1 MHVAPEGSPW
11 RAGALRKAAMAIE
24 RKNENAGN
32 GGADEVSALKEA
44 LSAKER
50 EVVELKKFEALFLS
64 INDLAYICDSLGN
77 ILFVNQ
83 QIERYSGHKAEEFI
97 GKSFAPLFDEENL
110 KKGLGFYNKTI
121 QGESPEFELRFKDTG
136 VLCEYKNVP
145 FRDERGEIT
154 GVIGIARDISYRRLS
169 EENLRSERDKA
180 QRYLDLAGVMFVA
193 IGADG
198 NVTMINRKGAEVL
211 GYNEADIIGKNWF
224 DSFIPERI
232 REAMRETF
240 IALISGKVECDYH
253 ENPVLAADGSE
264 RTIAWHNTVLK
275 SPSGEVNGSL
285 SSGSDITEFKRAEA
299 EVNKYRANL
308 EAIFRSVRDAIVTI
322 GLDFTILELNYSA
335 SRICALSRGDI
346 GHHFNSL
353 NMDCSKKCF
362 ETLAE
367 TFRRMGPVEAGR
379 IECGKPGRCQTVGIN
394 AYPLIDCDGGFSGA
408 VMVIRDETRLA
419 GLERDLNER
428 KQLHNIIG
436 ATGRM
441 QEIYSLINDLADLTT
456 TVLITGETGTGKE
469 LVAEAI
475 HYGGLRSNGP
485 LVKVNCSAIPEHL
498 LGSELFGHVR
508 GAFTGAV
515 RDRVGRFE
523 LADNGTIFLDEIGD
537 LSEETQ
543 LKLLRVLQ
551 HREFERLG
559 DSKTMKSDVRIIA
572 ATNRDLLQ
580 RVREGRFREDLYY
593 RLKVVEISLP
603 PLRQRLEDLPLL
615 VGHFISRFNKKYCK
629 NISIIS
635 SEVQRAFMGYGWPG
649 NIRELEHTLEHA
661 FIVSR
666 SETIGME
673 ALPMYFKL
681 PVDRGGHASARPR
694 KADLDSVLRA
704 IERAAGNKSKAAKL
718 LSISRQTLYRL
729 LSQGRSAGR

>member
-1 MHVAPEGSPW
+1 M
-11 RAGALRKAAMAIE
+11 
-24 RKNENAGN
+24 KNKN
-32 GGADEVSALKEA
+32 ADEIKALKEA

-50 EVVELKKFEALFLS
+50 EVIELKKFEALFLG
-64 INDLAYICDSLGN
+64 INDLAYICDTAGN
-77 ILFVNQ
+77 ILFVNREL
-83 QIERYSGHKAEEFI
+83 ERYSGHKPEEFI
-97 GKSFAPLFDEENL
+97 GKPFGPLFDENNL
-110 KKGLGFYNKTI
+110 KKAIDAYTTTLR
-121 QGESPEFELRFKDTG
+121 GESPEYELYFKDTG
-136 VLCEYKNVP
+136 ILCEYKNVP
-145 FRDERGEIT
+145 FRDEKGEIT
-154 GVIGIARDISYRRLS
+154 GVIGIARDISYRRQT

-180 QRYLDLAGVMFVA
+180 QRYLDLAGVIFVA
-193 IGADG
+193 IDADE

-211 GYNEADIIGKNWF
+211 GYAEAEILGKNWF
-224 DSFIPERI
+224 ASFVPART
-232 REAMRETF
+232 REALRAAF
-240 IALISGKVECDYH
+240 ISLISGRAGCDYY
-253 ENPVLAADGSE
+253 ENPVLTASGEE

-285 SSGSDITEFKRAEA
+285 SSGSDITDFKRAEA
-299 EVNKYRANL
+299 EVNKYRSNL
-308 EAIFRSVRDAIVTI
+308 EAIFRSVRDAIITI
-322 GLDFTILELNYSA
+322 DLDFTILELNYSA

-346 GHHFNSL
+346 GHRFNSL
-353 NMDCSKKCF
+353 IMDCSKKCF

-379 IECGKPGRCQTVGIN
+379 IECGRPGRGQTVGIN
-394 AYPLIDCDGGFSGA
+394 AYPLVDCDGGFSGA
-408 VMVIRDETRLA
+408 VLVVRDETRLA
-419 GLERDLNER
+419 VLERDLNER

-436 ATGRM
+436 AAPRM
-441 QEIYSLINDLADLTT
+441 QEIYSLIGDLADLTT

-515 RDRVGRFE
+515 RDRIGRFE

-559 DSKTMKSDVRIIA
+559 DSTTMKSDVRIIA

-615 VGHFISRFNKKYCK
+615 VGHFISGFNKKYCK
-629 NISIIS
+629 NISLIS
-635 SEVQRAFMGYGWPG
+635 PEVQRAFMGYGWPG

-681 PVDRGGHASARPR
+681 PGETGQDRPIRPR
-694 KADLDSVLRA
+694 KTDIGSVLSA
-704 IERAAGNKSKAAKL
+704 LERSAGNKSKAAGL
-718 LSISRQTLYRL
+718 LGISRQTLYRM
-729 LSQGRSAGR
+729 LSQNRSTGR

>member
-1 MHVAPEGSPW
+1 MHVSPEGSPW
-11 RAGALRKAAMAIE
+11 RAGALRKATMAIE

-32 GGADEVSALKEA
+32 DGADEVSALKEA

-50 EVVELKKFEALFLS
+50 EVRELKRFEALFLN
-64 INDLAYICDSLGN
+64 INDLAYICDTSGN
-77 ILFVNQ
+77 LLFVNGQ
-83 QIERYSGHKAEEFI
+83 FERYSGRKAGEFI
-97 GKSFAPLFDEENL
+97 GKPFGPLFGGDDL
-110 KKGLGFYNKTI
+110 AKARDVYARTL
-121 QGESPEFELRFKDTG
+121 QGESPEYELRFKETG

-180 QRYLDLAGVMFVA
+180 QRYLDLAGVIFVA
-193 IGADG
+193 IGADEK
-198 NVTMINRKGAEVL
+198 VTLINRKGAEAL
-211 GYNEADIIGKNWF
+211 GCAEAGILGKNWF
-224 DSFIPERI
+224 DSFVPARI
-232 REAMRETF
+232 RKEMRAAFKTL
-240 IALISGKVECDYH
+240 IAGMAGCDYF
-253 ENPVLAADGSE
+253 ENPILAASGEE
-264 RTIAWHNTVLK
+264 RTIAWHNTVLR
-275 SPSGEVNGSL
+275 SPDGNIYGTL
-285 SSGSDITEFKRAEA
+285 SSGSDITDFKRAEA
-299 EVNKYRANL
+299 ELNKYRSNL
-308 EAIFRSVRDAIVTI
+308 EAIFRSVRDAIITI
-322 GLDFTILELNYSA
+322 DLDFTILELNYSA

-346 GHHFNSL
+346 GHHFHSL
-353 NMDCSKKCF
+353 IMDCSKKCF

-367 TFRRMGPVEAGR
+367 TFRRLRPVEAGR
-379 IECGKPGRCQTVGIN
+379 IECGKPGRGQTVGIN
-394 AYPLIDCDGGFSGA
+394 AYPLVDCDGSFSGA
-408 VMVIRDETRLA
+408 VLVIRDETRLA
-419 GLERDLNER
+419 VLERDLNER

-436 ATGRM
+436 AAPRM
-441 QEIYSLINDLADLTT
+441 QEIYSLIGDLADLTT

-515 RDRVGRFE
+515 RDRIGRFE

-537 LSEETQ
+537 LSGETQ

-559 DSKTMKSDVRIIA
+559 DSTTMKSDVRIIA

-615 VGHFISRFNKKYCK
+615 VDHFISRFNKKYCK
-629 NISIIS
+629 NISLIS
-635 SEVQRAFMGYGWPG
+635 PEVQRAFMGYGWPG

-681 PVDRGGHASARPR
+681 PGDTGQMPLRPR
-694 KADLDSVLRA
+694 KTDIGSVLSA
-704 IERAAGNKSKAAKL
+704 LERSAGNKSKAAGL
-718 LSISRQTLYRL
+718 LGISRQTIYRM
-729 LSQGRSAGR
+729 LSQNRSTGR

>member
-1 MHVAPEGSPW
+1 MSED
-11 RAGALRKAAMAIE
+11 M
-24 RKNENAGN
+24 KNKN
-32 GGADEVSALKEA
+32 ADEVWALKEA

-50 EVVELKKFEALFLS
+50 EVHELKRFEALFLN
-64 INDLAYICDSLGN
+64 INDLAYICDTGGN
-77 ILFVNQ
+77 LLFVNRQ
-83 QIERYSGHKAEEFI
+83 FERYSGRKAVEFI
-97 GKSFAPLFDEENL
+97 GKPFGPLFGGEDL
-110 KKGLGFYNKTI
+110 VKARDVYASTL
-121 QGESPEFELRFKDTG
+121 QGESPEYELRFKETG

-145 FRDERGEIT
+145 FRNEEGEIT
-154 GVIGIARDISYRRLS
+154 GVIGIARDISYRRQA

-180 QRYLDLAGVMFVA
+180 QRYLDLAGVIFVA
-193 IGADG
+193 IGADEK
-198 NVTMINRKGAEVL
+198 VTMINRKGAEVL
-211 GYNEADIIGKNWF
+211 GYAEAGIIGKNWF
-224 DSFIPERI
+224 DDFLASRS
-232 REAMRETF
+232 REETRSRF
-240 IALISGKVECDYH
+240 QDLIAGKGVTAYCENVVLTRSGE
-253 ENPVLAADGSE
+253 E
-264 RTIAWHNTVLK
+264 RTIAWHNTVLRT
-275 SPSGEVNGSL
+275 PSGEIYASL
-285 SSGSDITEFKRAEA
+285 SSGSDITDFKRAEA
-299 EVNKYRANL
+299 EVNKYRSNL
-308 EAIFRSVRDAIVTI
+308 EAIFRSVRDAIITI
-322 GLDFTILELNYSA
+322 DLDFTILELNYSA

-353 NMDCSKKCF
+353 IMDCSKKCF

-367 TFRRMGPVEAGR
+367 TFRLMGPVEAGR
-379 IECGKPGRCQTVGIN
+379 IECGKPGRGQTVGIN
-394 AYPLIDCDGGFSGA
+394 AYPLVDCDGGFSGA
-408 VMVIRDETRLA
+408 VLVIRDETRLA
-419 GLERDLNER
+419 VLERDLNER

-436 ATGRM
+436 AAPRM
-441 QEIYSLINDLADLTT
+441 QEIYSLIGDLADLTT

-515 RDRVGRFE
+515 RDRIGRFE

-559 DSKTMKSDVRIIA
+559 DSTTMKSDVRIIA

-629 NISIIS
+629 NISLIS
-635 SEVQRAFMGYGWPG
+635 PEVQRAFMGYGWPG

-681 PVDRGGHASARPR
+681 PGDTGQDTPIRPR
-694 KADLDSVLRA
+694 KTDIGSVLSA
-704 IERAAGNKSKAAKL
+704 LERSAGNKSKAAGL
-718 LSISRQTLYRL
+718 LGISRQTLYRM
-729 LSQGRSAGR
+729 LSQNRSTGR

>member
-1 MHVAPEGSPW
+1 M
-11 RAGALRKAAMAIE
+11 RKAAMAVE
-24 RKNENAGN
+24 KKNENAGN

-50 EVVELKKFEALFLS
+50 EVIELKKFETLFLG
-64 INDLAYICDSLGN
+64 INDLAYICDAAGN
-77 ILFVNQ
+77 ILFVNREL
-83 QIERYSGHKAEEFI
+83 ERYSGHKPEEFI
-97 GKSFAPLFDEENL
+97 GKPFAPLFDEDDL
-110 KKGLGFYNKTI
+110 KKAVDAYTRTLK
-121 QGESPEFELRFKDTG
+121 GESPEFELRFKDTG
-136 VLCEYKNVP
+136 ILCEYKNVP

-154 GVIGIARDISYRRLS
+154 GVIGIARDISYRRLA

-193 IGADG
+193 IGADE

-211 GYNEADIIGKNWF
+211 GYNETDIIGKNWF

-232 REAMRETF
+232 RKEMRAAF
-240 IALISGKVECDYH
+240 IALISGKGGCDYY
-253 ENPVLAADGSE
+253 ENPVLAADGNE
-264 RTIAWHNTVLK
+264 RMIAWHNTVLK
-275 SPSGEVNGSL
+275 SPSGEVSGSL

-299 EVNKYRANL
+299 EVNKYRSNL
-308 EAIFRSVRDAIVTI
+308 EAIFRSVRDAIVTV
-322 GLDFTILELNYSA
+322 GLDFSILELNYSA

-353 NMDCSKKCF
+353 IMDCSKKCF
-362 ETLAE
+362 EALAE
-367 TFRRMGPVEAGR
+367 TFRRMEPVEEDR
-379 IECGKPGRCQTVGIN
+379 IECGKPGRGQTVGIN

-419 GLERDLNER
+419 VLERDLNER

-436 ATGRM
+436 AASRM

-475 HYGGLRSNGP
+475 HYSGLRSNGP

-498 LGSELFGHVR
+498 LGSELFGHVK

-523 LADNGTIFLDEIGD
+523 LANGGTIFLDEIGD
-537 LSEETQ
+537 ISEETQ

-559 DSKTMKSDVRIIA
+559 DSATMKSDVRIIA

-629 NISIIS
+629 NISFIT
-635 SEVQRAFMGYGWPG
+635 SEVQRAFMGYSWPG

-681 PVDRGGHASARPR
+681 PMDRGGHASARPR
-694 KADLDSVLRA
+694 KADIASVLRA
-704 IERAAGNKSKAAKL
+704 IERSGGNKSKAAKL
-718 LSISRQTLYRL
+718 LDISRQTLYRL
-729 LSQGRSAGR
+729 LSQNRGK

>member
-1 MHVAPEGSPW
+1 MAEDHQNKDSVKDAESEV
-11 RAGALRKAAMAIE
+11 RVLR
-24 RKNENAGN
+24 
-32 GGADEVSALKEA
+32 EA

-64 INDLAYICDSLGN
+64 INDLAFICDTAGN

-83 QIERYSGHKAEEFI
+83 QLERYSGRKPEEFI
-97 GKSFAPLFDEENL
+97 GKSFGPLFDEENL
-110 KKGLGFYNKTI
+110 KKGLVFYNKTI
-121 QGESPEFELRFKDTG
+121 QGESPEFELRFKETG

-180 QRYLDLAGVMFVA
+180 QKYLDLAAVMFVS
-193 IGADG
+193 IDTDE
-198 NVTMINRKGAEVL
+198 NVAMINRKGAEVL
-211 GYNEADIIGKNWF
+211 GYPETEIIGKNWF
-224 DSFIPERI
+224 DNF
-232 REAMRETF
+232 
-240 IALISGKVECDYH
+240 
-253 ENPVLAADGSE
+253 LAARSREETRSRFQQLIAGMGAATYCENVVLTKSGEE

-275 SPSGEVNGSL
+275 TPSGEIHASL
-285 SSGSDITEFKRAEA
+285 SSGSDITDFKRAEA
-299 EVNKYRANL
+299 EVSKYRANL
-308 EAIFRSVRDAIVTI
+308 EAIFRSVRDAIVTV
-322 GLDFTILELNYSA
+322 GLDFSILELNYSA

-353 NMDCSKKCF
+353 LMDCSKKCF
-362 ETLAE
+362 ETLAD
-367 TFRRMGPVEAGR
+367 TFRREGPVEADR
-379 IECGKPGRCQTVGIN
+379 IECGKPGRAQTVGIN

-419 GLERDLNER
+419 VLERDLSER

-436 ATGRM
+436 AASRM

-475 HYGGLRSNGP
+475 HYSGMRSSGP

-498 LGSELFGHVR
+498 LASELFGHVR

-515 RDRVGRFE
+515 RDRAGRFE
-523 LADNGTIFLDEIGD
+523 LANGGTIFLDEIGD
-537 LSEETQ
+537 ISEETQ

-559 DSKTMKSDVRIIA
+559 DSATMKSDVRIIA

-615 VGHFISRFNKKYCK
+615 VAHFISRFNKKYCK
-629 NISIIS
+629 NISFIT
-635 SEVQRAFMGYGWPG
+635 SEVQKAFMGYSWPG

-681 PVDRGGHASARPR
+681 PMGRGHATARAR
-694 KADLDSVLRA
+694 KAEIDSVLRA
-704 IERAAGNKSKAAKL
+704 IERAGGNKSKAAKL
-718 LSISRQTLYRL
+718 LGISRQTLYRL
-729 LSQGRSAGR
+729 LSQDRSAKR